1 MMLQYEKTLH
11 FAEYEAT
18 HIMFPPVN
26 IARFRKAIL
35 WLALAVPRL
44 DAAPAAPGAA
54 LAMRLLKTN
63 CVSCHNEDKR
73 KGGLSLTSR
82 EMMMKGGDEGAV
94 VVEGK
99 PEESTLIQSL
109 AAGADPHMPPK
120 KQLTAA
126 QITLLTEWL
135 RGGAPWDAAVLAGE
149 PSDPR
154 PVSLAPLPAS
164 YRPVLAIALSPDGT
178 RLAAGCRNEVAV
190 FDVSPAALTFRARAS
205 AHLDAVQSLAWTPD
219 GTSLISGS
227 FRRVVIWNADSLT
240 QRREITTGLT
250 DRITALRVLPDGSR
264 ALLADGQVAENGI
277 VSVLDLTTGR
287 IERSWRA
294 HEDTIFDMALAADGK
309 TLATAGGD
317 KFVRLWDVATGAE
330 SAKLEAHTTQV
341 LSLAFNPDSTQLV
354 TGGADRSLKV
364 WDVKTRENT
373 IALASKTTAFNA
385 LTWSAAG
392 PAVFAVTDDGALL
405 RYTDMKVHTGAQ
417 SSETGNERQLGKAE
431 SALCS
436 LTTAGNGERIF
447 AGSSEGR
454 ILGWDKEG
462 KLLDNIDVTVAV
474 PAAVKAAPAP
484 AKQVSF
490 VRDVLP
496 VLGKA
501 GCSAGACHAKADGQN
516 GFRLSVFSFDPRA
529 DYHSM
534 VTAARG
540 RRVFPSDPPE
550 SLLLL
555 KATQSVPHEGGERF
569 ARNSDAWRT
578 LAEWIGSGMIYSN
591 EGEPALAGVEVE
603 PKERPYHKGESQP
616 LKVSAHYS
624 DGSVRDVTKL
634 ATFSSNDRQIVTVS
648 DDGVL
653 AIDQA
658 SGQAV
663 VVARY
668 MGMVAASRVL
678 VPTDKLLAADAYKG
692 LPVNNFIDEK
702 AYARFRQLG
711 LLPSAPCSDAEFLRR
726 ASLDAIGLLPT
737 VGEARMFIADT
748 DPQKRVKVAD
758 RLLQHPAYADHWATK
773 WADLLRPNP
782 DRVGVKSVY
791 VLDQWLR
798 ESFRQNKPYDQFVRE
813 ILLTQGNTH
822 RYGPAVIYRD
832 RREPAELTTMFSQ
845 LFLGVRLEC
854 AKCHHHPNEKWSQE
868 DFYRMAAFFAPL
880 QPKGGGISAPI
891 SGGNETFFVVAG
903 GTIKHPVTGEIMK
916 PQPPDGPPATVAEKA
931 DPRRALADWMT
942 DPANPLF
949 AKAVVNRIWSH
960 YFGKGIVDPVD
971 DFRLSNPAS
980 NPELLDALAQ
990 ELVRS
995 KYDLK
1000 ALMRVILTSHLYQL
1014 SSEPNESNTADTR
1027 NFARSCR
1034 RRLSAE
1040 SMADAITGITGVPT
1054 KYPGLPEGSRA
1065 VHAWTYKVDSRTMD
1079 AFGRPNSSSDCP
1091 CERNLKPA
1099 IGQALHLMNSNELHA
1114 KLTSTDARSRVQQ
1127 LATGGASPRDI
1138 VTELYL
1144 ACYSRLPSEEEVQ
1157 IATAAF
1163 TDDPASRRRA
1173 IEDVFWALLN
1183 SAEFVFNH

>member
-1 MMLQYEKTLH
+1 M
-11 FAEYEAT
+11 
-18 HIMFPPVN
+18 IPR
-26 IARFRKAIL
+26 ISSSRFRKAIL
-35 WLALAVPRL
+35 WLALAVPGL
-44 DAAPAAPGAA
+44 HGAPAAPGAA

-82 EMMMKGGDEGAV
+82 DLMMKGGDEGV
-94 VVEGK
+94 VVLEGK
-99 PEESTLIQSL
+99 PEESILIKSL

-135 RGGAPWDAAVLAGE
+135 RGGAPWDANVLAGE
-149 PSDPR
+149 PSEPR
-154 PVSLAPLPAS
+154 PVSLTPLPAS
-164 YRPVLAIALSPDGT
+164 WRPVLAMALSPDGT

-190 FDVSPAALTFRARAS
+190 FDVTPAALTFRARAS
-205 AHLDAVQSLAWTPD
+205 AHLEAVQSIEWTPD
-219 GTSLISGS
+219 GKSLISGA
-227 FRRVVIWNADSLT
+227 FRRVVIWSADSLT

-264 ALLADGQVAENGI
+264 ALLADGQVTENGI
-277 VSVLDLTTGR
+277 VRVLDLTSGQ

-294 HEDTIFDMALAADGK
+294 HEDTIFAMALTADGK

-317 KFVRLWDVATGAE
+317 RFVRMWDVATGTE

-373 IALASKTTAFNA
+373 IALANKTTAFNA
-385 LTWSAAG
+385 LTWSAGG
-392 PAVFAVTDDGALL
+392 PAIFAVTDDGALL
-405 RYTDMKVHTGAQ
+405 RYTDMKAHTGAQ

-431 SALCS
+431 SALCC
-436 LTTAGNGERIF
+436 LTATGNGERIF

-462 KLLDNIDVTVAV
+462 KLLDNIDVTAAMPAVAN
-474 PAAVKAAPAP
+474 AAPAP
-484 AKQVSF
+484 ENPGAVTPAAVKQVSF

-501 GCSAGACHAKADGQN
+501 GCNAGACHAKADGQN

-555 KATQSVPHEGGERF
+555 KATQSMPHEGGERF
-569 ARNSDAWRT
+569 ARNSEAWRT
-578 LAEWIGSGMIYSN
+578 LAEWIGSGMTYSYD
-591 EGEPALAGVEVE
+591 GAPALAGVEVE
-603 PKERPYHKGESQP
+603 PKERPYHKGESQH
-616 LKVSAHYS
+616 LKVSARYS
-624 DGSVRDVTKL
+624 DGSVRDVTDL
-634 ATFSSNDRQIVTVS
+634 ATFSSNDKQIVNVS
-648 DDGVL
+648 EDGTL
-653 AIDQA
+653 AVEQA

-678 VPTDKLLAADAYKG
+678 VPTDKLLAEDAYNG

-726 ASLDAIGLLPT
+726 ASLDAIGLLPA
-737 VGEARMFIADT
+737 VEEARAFIAES
-748 DPQKRVKVAD
+748 DPQKRARAID
-758 RLLQHPAYADHWATK
+758 RLLQHPAYADHWAAK

-845 LFLGVRLEC
+845 LFLGVRLDC
-854 AKCHHHPNEKWSQE
+854 ARCHHHPNEKWSQE

-891 SGGNETFFVVAG
+891 SGGNETFFVIAG

-916 PQPPDGPPATVAEKA
+916 PQPPDGPPAAVAEKA
-931 DPRRALADWMT
+931 DPRLALADWMT
-942 DPANPLF
+942 NPANPLF

-995 KYDLK
+995 RFDLK
-1000 ALMRVILTSHLYQL
+1000 ALMRAIMTSHLYQL

-1027 NFARSCR
+1027 NFARSYR

-1040 SMADAITGITGVPT
+1040 SMADAITDITGLPT

-1114 KLTSTDARSRVQQ
+1114 KLTSTDARSRVQR

-1138 VTELYL
+1138 VTELYF
-1144 ACYSRLPSEEEVQ
+1144 ACYSRLPSDDEVQ

-1163 TDDPASRRRA
+1163 SDDPAARRRA
-1173 IEDVFWALLN
+1173 IEDVLWALLN